1 MTDRTRDT
9 SGAGGA
15 GGRAGDEPGAYGAG
29 QGAGAGMGAG
39 AGAGSGGRGGR
50 DRDVRDRNGVPIVVG
65 DFVRAVYRGN
75 RLVGYVEDVIVAPTP
90 RVAFTDQDG
99 NRQEA
104 DASNVERDTP

>member
-1 MTDRTRDT
+1 
-9 SGAGGA
+9 
-15 GGRAGDEPGAYGAG
+15 
-29 QGAGAGMGAG
+29 
-39 AGAGSGGRGGR
+39 
-50 DRDVRDRNGVPIVVG
+50 VVG